1 MSALI
6 QSQFA
11 KDVKKAQRLLKKA
24 TDIVDTMLS
33 KINNNISDNIV
44 ADAIEY
50 ENTTEQ
56 IVNAARLLP
65 MHTGNPAAKADNIN
79 RIIENTNVVLERNN
93 DYFYIKIPTLLPKK
107 EKGNPEYIRTTLDA
121 AFKKYRAQ
129 HNVERY
135 MEKVVLVFKHC
146 YSKDRC
152 YREYRD
158 HDNIEINAVV
168 DIVALY
174 LLEDD
179 AATKCNHYYCS
190 AEKESDCTEVYIVPI
205 DNFCKWLK
213 NN

>member
-107 EKGNPEYIRTTLDA
+107 EKGNPEYI
-121 AFKKYRAQ
+121 
-129 HNVERY
+129 
-135 MEKVVLVFKHC
+135 
-146 YSKDRC
+146 
-152 YREYRD
+152 
-158 HDNIEINAVV
+158 
-168 DIVALY
+168 
-174 LLEDD
+174 
-179 AATKCNHYYCS
+179 
-190 AEKESDCTEVYIVPI
+190 I
-205 DNFCKWLK
+205 DNVNEILK
-213 NN
+213 IVGVN